1 MSLALRLLEAG
12 SCGQPHLLNFH
23 VAYALYPYSPWIP
36 PHPVF
41 PHLPFR
47 PMSLHACR
55 PCCPSFLLPIF
66 PTPSSNTH
74 LFASAR
80 QHSPH
85 LPFFLP
91 PTSLLL
97 AVSSRACSLVQRECG
112 SSLLS
117 TRAQRGSQVPWL
129 QTDLRWKL
137 SSHFSHPNFT
147 STLPSYRLLRR
158 PHHPDPTPEAPYPLT
173 HWVSTVLCVIPQ
185 AVALFRKCSLDGSPQ
200 LSPGMQGSRHQEEPV
215 KIWQLHTVSH

>member
-1 MSLALRLLEAG
+1 ML
-12 SCGQPHLLNFH
+12 CT
-23 VAYALYPYSPWIP
+23 
-36 PHPVF
+36 
-41 PHLPFR
+41 HLPHGYLPTPFSHTYLSR
-47 PMSLHACR
+47 PMPLYAYL
-55 PCCPSFLLPIF
+55 PCCPSSPPHLP
-66 PTPSSNTH
+66 NAH

-97 AVSSRACSLVQRECG
+97 ALSSSACSIVQRECG

-117 TRAQRGSQVPWL
+117 TRAQRGSHVPWL

-147 STLPSYRLLRR
+147 STIPSYRLLRS
-158 PHHPDPTPEAPYPLT
+158 PYLPDPTPETPYPLT
-173 HWVSTVLCVIPQ
+173 HWGPTVLCVTPN
-185 AVALFRKCSLDGSPQ
+185 AVALFSKCNLDGSPQ
-200 LSPGMQGSRHQEEPV
+200 LPSGMQGSRHQEEP
-215 KIWQLHTVSH
+215 IETWQLQTVSHQGADHSRLPKHHLSLPVSS

>member
-1 MSLALRLLEAG
+1 MSPCIASLRGRQLWPATSPELP
-12 SCGQPHLLNFH
+12 CGLCFVPIFPMDTSPPCFPTPTFQAH
-23 VAYALYPYSPWIP
+23 VP
-36 PHPVF
+36 PC
-41 PHLPFR
+41 L
-47 PMSLHACR
+47 
-55 PCCPSFLLPIF
+55 SFLLPIF

-97 AVSSRACSLVQRECG
+97 ALSSSACSLVQRECD

-147 STLPSYRLLRR
+147 STLPSYRLMRR
-158 PHHPDPTPEAPYPLT
+158 SHHPDPTPEAPYPLT
-173 HWVSTVLCVIPQ
+173 HWVSTVLCVIPK
-185 AVALFRKCSLDGSPQ
+185 AVALFRKCNLDGSP
-200 LSPGMQGSRHQEEPV
+200 
-215 KIWQLHTVSH
+215 